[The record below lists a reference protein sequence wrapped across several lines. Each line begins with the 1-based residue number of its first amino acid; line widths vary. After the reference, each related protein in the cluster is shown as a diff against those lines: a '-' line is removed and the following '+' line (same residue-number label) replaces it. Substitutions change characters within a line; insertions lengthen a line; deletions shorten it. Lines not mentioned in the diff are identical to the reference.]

1 MVCYYNNREGYKKSL
16 MKLFNKLICLTTAL
30 FICFSAVLSAEEAL
44 SSLTLQQ
51 CVELARKKS
60 ENLAIQSEHMAQA
73 GQRVKEYRGNIL
85 PSVGYNYVKTY
96 LDTAGGKYTSDLN
109 DSYFSLAQP
118 LFYGLRD
125 FEAYKQAKNQTKT
138 EGYIYESVERDLRS
152 QVATAFYS
160 LALVNADIINIKNN
174 EKLLEDRVS
183 ELTDR
188 VRLGKSRDSE
198 ILMVRSQIAGLK
210 AQEEGDLGARAN
222 AVEVLAF
229 LTGLEPSSISVN
241 DDTPAVNA
249 VEPLESFISSGK
261 NRPEIKAASSDV
273 VSQGYS
279 LNMAKGANLPTLNL
293 LAYWYTHRDSSYP
306 GSDWNTFLTL
316 NFPLFQ
322 GGSVQARVAEES
334 SRLKEYEN
342 KLSLVTRETESEIR
356 RLYQQAVSSVK
367 QSAAYQDAYD
377 KTVKSY
383 EMQVNDYRYGLVN
396 NLDVL
401 ESMSTMLDTKRSLD
415 RALIQAKVDKILL
428 DIAASK

>member
-1 MVCYYNNREGYKKSL
+1 
-16 MKLFNKLICLTTAL
+16 MKLFNKLTCLTTVL
-30 FICFSAVLSAEEAL
+30 FICFSAVASAEEVFSA
-44 SSLTLQQ
+44 LTLQQ

-85 PSVGYNYVKTY
+85 PTIGYNYVKTY

-109 DSYFSLAQP
+109 DSSFSLAQP
-118 LFYGLRD
+118 LFYGFRD

-183 ELTDR
+183 ELTER

-198 ILMVRSQIAGLK
+198 LLMVRSQIAGLK

-222 AVEVLAF
+222 AVETLAF
-229 LTGLEPSSISVN
+229 LTGLEPSSISIN

-249 VEPLESFISSGK
+249 VEPLDGFISAGK

-279 LNMAKGANLPTLNL
+279 LKMAKGAHLPTLNL
-293 LAYWYTHRDSSYP
+293 LAYWYTHRDSSSYP
-306 GSDWNTFLTL
+306 DSDWNTFLTL

-322 GGSVQARVAEES
+322 GGSVQARVDEES
-334 SRLKEYEN
+334 SRLKEYEK

-367 QSAAYQDAYD
+367 QSDAYQDAYD

-401 ESMSTMLDTKRSLD
+401 QSMSTMLDTKRSLD

-428 DIAASK
+428 DLAASK